1 MATLPHNAYHEGELE
16 LQRLTGESERARA
29 NARALSGEIVGGAL
43 AFVEQQAF
51 VLAAALDASG
61 RPWAWI
67 IAGAP
72 GFVHARSPR
81 ELSLRTSDTAVVPEE
96 LRAQLAADARIG
108 LLFFE
113 PSTRRRLRVNGRA
126 RWLALDELEVQVEQA
141 YPNCPQYIQRRAV
154 SASAQ
159 PGPERVT
166 RGQQL
171 GARQLEAIRRADAFF
186 VASRGPD
193 GRLDLSHRGGAPGF
207 VRIAGDGELRI
218 PDYAGNS
225 MFNTLGNLLRDPRA
239 GLLFVDFER
248 GELLQLSGTTRLELE
263 ERAPATEEHAGGRGW
278 TFRTSEWRASS
289 GAFPLRGLR
298 LA

>member
-1 MATLPHNAYHEGELE
+1 MSTLPPHAYHEGELE

-29 NARALSGEIVGGAL
+29 NARALSGEIVRGAL
-43 AFVEQQAF
+43 AFVAEQPF

-67 IAGAP
+67 VAGAP
-72 GFVHARSPR
+72 GFVQARSPR
-81 ELSLRTSDTAVVPEE
+81 ELRLQASGAAAFPAE
-96 LRAQLAADARIG
+96 LRAWLAVDGRIG

-126 RWLALDELEVQVEQA
+126 RWLAEDELEVQVEQA

-154 SASAQ
+154 SASVQ
-159 PGPERVT
+159 PGPELVT
-166 RGQQL
+166 RGQRL
-171 GARQLEAIRRADAFF
+171 GASQLEAIRRADALF

-193 GRLDLSHRGGAPGF
+193 GRLDISHRGGAPGF
-207 VRIAGDGELRI
+207 VRIDSEGELRI

-263 ERAPATEEHAGGRGW
+263 ERAPAAEERPGGRGW
-278 TFRTSEWRASS
+278 TFRTSAWRASS
-289 GAFPLRGLR
+289 GAFPLRALR